1 MIEYYVDRHYKSV
14 YHDPVFD
21 GYLNDV
27 NLSADQASQYQVME
41 FQNCQI
47 NGTGMTFGSSPFT
60 QSSNLR
66 ITTASGNPAAGSTIS
81 KPLIYGDFPV
91 TLLKQIATA
100 DAGVAKSHVLFAIP
114 MPSVRNTD
122 IIYMVGYL
130 YDVTWSGGN
139 NAVYFYFKVSF
150 IKNSYNPDTAS
161 GADKLYTS
169 TWDQR
174 SCGVV
179 FSSSKVLF
187 VVSAMSV
194 KNDSGQFV
202 PSSIIPEGVS
212 PDLHILSFAI
222 PNVDNFNS
230 SEGLPGVGD
239 EYKYQIASSNRAI
252 QSVAP
257 QPGVTNQSNSGLMFV
272 APAYVQIEYST
283 GISYEALLKSDEVGE
298 VSEPGGFQDGTFEYE
313 HDQINIS
320 NPPGIGMSTSGMYH
334 VYQIYQ
340 DQLAGIGHQILDAPD
355 PYEPPTPP
363 ADLDIAEAIIDT
375 GANFIDAMK
384 GLYESINNTLSTGDL
399 VPYVI
404 DLHMIPVQ
412 PLKSSSTVPIEVGW
426 KTLTAR
432 GYPVTSDYVDVSC
445 GSVQTKEFFG
455 AFPDYISRIQLFLP
469 FVGFVPVQA
478 EWFQNA
484 TIGVSYRFN
493 VIDGSFMCFV
503 TGYGRHINKGLDYGY
518 RSGLLA
524 QYSGNACLHMPIT
537 GENYAAMLAGQIG
550 AAGGV
555 LANAAYGNIAGAA
568 GSAINMIMMK
578 PNIAQSNAYSASAA
592 VLSHRKPF
600 FMISR
605 PTSHYSELYQHE
617 QGLPANITSRLG
629 DLTGFV
635 QMKDVH
641 LDGIPCT
648 DRERAIIRSKL
659 AKGVIV

>member
-1 MIEYYVDRHYKSV
+1 MINYVVKRYYQSV

-21 GYLNDV
+21 GFLKDPNV
-27 NLSADQASQYQVME
+27 SVDQTGAYTMME
-41 FQNCQI
+41 FANAQVSVS
-47 NGTGMTFGSSPFT
+47 GTFGSAPFS

-66 ITTASGNPAAGSTIS
+66 LTEASINPAAGSS
-81 KPLIYGDFPV
+81 FSNPMFWGEFPAS
-91 TLLKQIATA
+91 LM
-100 DAGVAKSHVLFAIP
+100 KSLANNNKAYVLFAIP
-114 MPSVRNTD
+114 MAAANGDT
-122 IIYMVGYL
+122 IYMTGFL
-130 YDVTWSGGN
+130 DEITWAGGTN
-139 NAVYFYFKVSF
+139 EVYFRFKVSF
-150 IKNSYNPDTAS
+150 IKNSYDPNTAS
-161 GADKLYTS
+161 GADKLFTS

-179 FSSSKVLF
+179 FSSSKILFGISRILAENDTNQFIPASVQELVNFPLDSSVLVF
-187 VVSAMSV
+187 TSMHVH
-194 KNDSGQFV
+194 NNTN
-202 PSSIIPEGVS
+202 PEQMPTLGSMV
-212 PDLHILSFAI
+212 
-222 PNVDNFNS
+222 
-230 SEGLPGVGD
+230 
-239 EYKYQIASSNRAI
+239 KYQIASNNRAL
-252 QSVAP
+252 QAAQ
-257 QPGVTNQSNSGLMFV
+257 QPNVTSQTNAGLMFV
-272 APAYVQIEYST
+272 APAYVEANYNCQIA
-283 GISYEALLKSDEVGE
+283 YESKLFSEEVGE
-298 VSEPGGFQDGTFEYE
+298 TSEPGGFQDGTFEYE

-412 PLKSSSTVPIEVGW
+412 PVRGSSTVPIEVGW
-426 KTLTAR
+426 KTLTSR

-503 TGYGRHINKGLDYGY
+503 TGYGRHINKGFDYGY

-592 VLSHRKPF
+592 ILSHRKPF

-629 DLTGFV
+629 DLSGFV

-641 LDGIPCT
+641 LDGISCT
-648 DRERAIIRSKL
+648 DREREIIRSKL
-659 AKGVIV
+659 ARGVIV